1 MTGNRSV
8 LSGWRAY
15 LYVLPILVL
24 SGLFLYYCIGFTVY
38 TSFHSWNGIDTD
50 MKFIGLDNYIKLFDD
65 KSYHIALRN
74 NLIFFVF
81 TVGVQAALGLLLAVL
96 LRAKLKGNSIF
107 RSIYFI
113 PTIMAPIIIAA
124 IFRIIMDTNFGSL
137 NEGLRA
143 IGLDFLAVSWLG
155 DPKYALMSIIIVNIF
170 EWMGFSMTLYY
181 SALLAIPDEIYE
193 SAKIDGSGF
202 WRTLFKITV
211 PLVGGTTSTLVIL
224 GIVGSLKTFDIV
236 SLLTGGGPGRSTEFL
251 TTYVYKKAIGE
262 FNGGMSA
269 AAGVTILIIALVLAV
284 LQIQFTNRQQRDL

>member
-96 LRAKLKGNSIF
+96 LRAKLKGSSIF

-251 TTYVYKKAIGE
+251 TTYVYKKAIEE